1 MTHKF
6 KLIYKNPKDLIPYE
20 KNAKKHSEQ
29 QLLDLAESMKKRKF
43 DQPITI
49 DGDGVII
56 TGHGRREAAILAG
69 IDSVPVIIRD
79 DLTPDEVK
87 AKRLE
92 DNKLSSTDYDL
103 NFLQEELSDLVGKH
117 EVIIGFNESEL
128 SVFVDDMSKMGA
140 VPIIDDLAVESKR
153 REIEHDEIS
162 ETISSEDEKV
172 ADVIGFKTLPSGTS
186 SVIIDFMALCEE
198 RTGKEGA
205 EAFAIYAK
213 YICEQEKAKVDAMS
227 EEELHDYLNS
237 KVE

>member
-1 MTHKF
+1 MSEKF

-29 QLLDLAESMKKRKF
+29 QLLDLAEAMKKRKF
-43 DQPITI
+43 DQPITV
-49 DGDGVII
+49 DSDGVII

-69 IDSVPVIIRD
+69 IDSVPVIVRD
-79 DLTPDEVK
+79 DLTPDEVR

-92 DNKLSSTDYDL
+92 DNKLSSTDYDVGL
-103 NFLQEELSDLVGKH
+103 LQEELSHLVDNK
-117 EVIIGFNESEL
+117 EIIIGFNDSEL
-128 SVFVDDMSKMGA
+128 NVFIDDMSKMGD
-140 VPIIDDLAVESKR
+140 VPIIDDLSLESRR
-153 REIEHDEIS
+153 REVEHDEIS

-172 ADVIGFKTLPSGTS
+172 TDVVGFKTLPPGTS
-186 SVIIDFMALCEE
+186 SNIVDFMALCEE

-213 YICEQEKAKVDAMS
+213 YICDQEKAKVDAMS